1 MATAAKTRSVK
12 FTYEDYLLFPEDG
25 RRREIIDGELY
36 NADIALG
43 RSPSLKHQR
52 TSANLLE
59 TLNAFVRPDGVGM
72 IVQAPFDVVFPNEN
86 VVQPDLSFVST
97 ARVSI
102 IAKKCIQGPPDLIVE
117 ILAEETWRLDETI
130 KRKLYAEALPGC
142 GKSLLSPCQG
152 ERARV
157 RGLRKPPILFP
168 SPQPSP
174 RGRGGKRGGSASFYE
189 RHGVP
194 EYWIVD
200 PELETVKVFRM
211 TDQGYVRAAE
221 LSRESGDALSTP

>member
-130 KRKLYAEALPGC
+130 KRKLY
-142 GKSLLSPCQG
+142 
-152 ERARV
+152 
-157 RGLRKPPILFP
+157 
-168 SPQPSP
+168 
-174 RGRGGKRGGSASFYE
+174 E

-221 LSRESGDALSTP
+221 LSRESGDALSTPLLPGLAVPLADIFEQPPPFQLDFAGLPSYIVRHERDAHDPPRQRSRTHAG